1 MQRRTNFAELEN
13 QLLRKYEK
21 KKNGYQYLFQ
31 SMKEHQFSFEMVY

>member
-13 QLLRKYEK
+13 QLLRKYE